1 MKVFKE
7 AHARSDVGKAVGGG
21 AAGGGGAWG
30 LMMRQL
36 QRELPEV
43 HFVAL
48 FFLRAPLRAAQ
59 GARKKRATKSKRVSC
74 PRFLPLD
81 YQAKATLSCDTHTW
95 QKQHSE
101 AHASSATTK

>member
-43 HFVAL
+43 LAK
-48 FFLRAPLRAAQ
+48 
-59 GARKKRATKSKRVSC
+59 KKRAKKNKERE
-74 PRFLPLD
+74 LPALL
-81 YQAKATLSCDTHTW
+81 AA
-95 QKQHSE
+95 
-101 AHASSATTK
+101 

>member
-43 HFVAL
+43 PEKKIKINKERELPAL
-48 FFLRAPLRAAQ
+48 LAA
-59 GARKKRATKSKRVSC
+59 
-74 PRFLPLD
+74 
-81 YQAKATLSCDTHTW
+81 
-95 QKQHSE
+95 
-101 AHASSATTK
+101 